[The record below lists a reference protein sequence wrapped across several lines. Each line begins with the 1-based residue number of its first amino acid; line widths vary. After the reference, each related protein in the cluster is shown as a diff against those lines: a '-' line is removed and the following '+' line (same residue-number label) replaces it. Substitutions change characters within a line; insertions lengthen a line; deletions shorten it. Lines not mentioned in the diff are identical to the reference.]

1 MKNNKEVVVL
11 IGAGDS
17 KNYVSWLIKSL
28 YNYLLKNVHTD
39 KTKMKEKITSS
50 NLK

>member
-28 YNYLLKNVHTD
+28 
-39 KTKMKEKITSS
+39 
-50 NLK
+50 